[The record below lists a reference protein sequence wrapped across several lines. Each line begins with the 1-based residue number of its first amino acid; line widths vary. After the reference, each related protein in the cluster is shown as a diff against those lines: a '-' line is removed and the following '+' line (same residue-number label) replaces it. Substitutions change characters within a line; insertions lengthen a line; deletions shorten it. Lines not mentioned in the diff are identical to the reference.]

1 MKYDTEKLLKLIEDT
16 FDEYKEKYKYKLDKL
31 YSDPVIKA
39 LTKFKKYII
48 NNKDTKTINGRTLN
62 EYNPKI
68 KEEYN
73 IIHNIIQKRTLTNDI
88 TNRNIKKLKK
98 GNTYSKINKIP
109 KLNIELLNNDN
120 NIDNSNKLNTICS
133 SRDLTIGKKIK
144 MNFGFFSYEE
154 EAKKKKENIKKIEE
168 YLNTKD
174 TDINNSKEI
183 DNNEINELIDKD
195 KKLNEKKENDI
206 SFLSL
211 ADEKEK
217 KYKYNICKIKNMD
230 KLKIMNENEKNLLKG
245 YIREEPKQEKY
256 MMKLLKPKLKTSG
269 QHYLENLEL
278 LKKTNS
284 LAFKMDS
291 KKEERNLKYL
301 EKKLMALRINDT
313 NSLKK
318 IKCISKYN

>member
-1 MKYDTEKLLKLIEDT
+1 M
-16 FDEYKEKYKYKLDKL
+16 
-31 YSDPVIKA
+31 V
-39 LTKFKKYII
+39 
-48 NNKDTKTINGRTLN
+48 
-62 EYNPKI
+62 
-68 KEEYN
+68 
-73 IIHNIIQKRTLTNDI
+73 
-88 TNRNIKKLKK
+88 
-98 GNTYSKINKIP
+98 
-109 KLNIELLNNDN
+109 
-120 NIDNSNKLNTICS
+120 
-133 SRDLTIGKKIK
+133 
-144 MNFGFFSYEE
+144 FFSYEE

-206 SFLSL
+206 SFISL
-211 ADEKEK
+211 ADEKDK
-217 KYKYNICKIKNMD
+217 KYKYNICKIKNMN

-269 QHYLENLEL
+269 EHYLENLEL

-284 LAFKMDS
+284 LAFKMEE

-318 IKCISKYN
+318 IKCVSKYN